1 MADKLLN
8 ERWLM
13 LTYLLNID
21 ECHTFLT
28 QELPITLYELLE
40 YPLDFEMMNEEVFF
54 THVHILSQSQY
65 AS

>member
-1 MADKLLN
+1 MSQKLLKKK
-8 ERWLM
+8 WLM
-13 LTYLLNID
+13 VAYLLNVD
-21 ECHTFLT
+21 DCHTYLT
-28 QELPITLYELLE
+28 QELPIMLYDLLE